1 MRGDRSTSRVT
12 SGFTLIELI
21 VVIVLMGILA
31 AMIIPEMRGT
41 YGDAVLR
48 AGGRE
53 LADVCSI
60 ASSRAVSFNQVHRVH
75 VDPATR
81 RFRVERRVRGL
92 DRVPMFVPL
101 KDVSGSEGQLSEHVT
116 VRIQP
121 ASDTSEPGLSES
133 TSPAG
138 SDVDGSR
145 EPGRETDPGSGE
157 SAERVP
163 SQGLSFYPDGT
174 ADRGEILLRDS
185 EGFGL
190 VLRINPVTARVRV
203 VDLPRR

>member
-81 RFRVERRVRGL
+81 RFRVERRVRGS
-92 DRVPMFVPL
+92 DRMPMFVPL

-121 ASDTSEPGLSES
+121 ASDTSDPGLSES
-133 TSPAG
+133 QPPVESDLGPSP
-138 SDVDGSR
+138 
-145 EPGRETDPGSGE
+145 EPGTETGPGSGMPG
-157 SAERVP
+157 ERVP

-203 VDLPRR
+203 IDLPRR